1 MICGQKMKEI
11 NKSRLLRKSSPSD
24 IRITMRY
31 PTTLDMIRCGGIFC
45 MWDIKYYVLDFYIQ
59 VAFHRMNAFY
69 TTRYN
74 LTRGH
79 RHNLTHTG
87 VYI

>member
-1 MICGQKMKEI
+1 
-11 NKSRLLRKSSPSD
+11 
-24 IRITMRY
+24 
-31 PTTLDMIRCGGIFC
+31 
-45 MWDIKYYVLDFYIQ
+45 MWDIGYYVLDFCIICGILYYVLDFYIQ

-74 LTRGH
+74 LSRGH